1 ERYGCFGGVL
11 PETPYSLSR
20 WASGSSEWPGIR
32 VSAALRLIRYRRA
45 AFAPK
50 ISCLV
55 ALLAP
60 PRAGEPYFFC
70 MSSGI
75 SSRRMAS
82 ICHCGDPYQ
91 TESVPPLICAA
102 PIPLVNVP
110 INAAEN
116 LGWATAEL
124 ANDVPSSAYT
134 LVTPNL
140 CGISA
145 RSLAHLM
152 RPVDS
157 NSAQA
162 RSGNSRNG
170 RSAE

>member
-1 ERYGCFGGVL
+1 MPDFANHGTAAGLDDLGEIVGHLMTKSGVGNQQ
-11 PETPYSLSR
+11 E
-20 WASGSSEWPGIR
+20 PGL
-32 VSAALRLIRYRRA
+32 AALGDDGA
-45 AFAPK
+45 GCADG
-50 ISCLV
+50 LV
-55 ALLAP
+55 ALSAP
-60 PRAGEPYFFC
+60 PRAGKPYFFC

-91 TESVPPLICAA
+91 TESVPHMMWSA
-102 PIPLVNVP
+102 PIPLISVP

-116 LGWATAEL
+116 LGCATAEL

-170 RSAE
+170 RSAEW